1 MRAHLWKISI
11 AIAAIGLISFLL
23 VASGDPLEAARSYL
37 WAYIWATC
45 LPLGSLAFLMIYHTT
60 GGRWSEPVMSLAR
73 QTAATT
79 PFLILLFLPLG
90 LAAPHLYPW
99 AQPEIVAAE
108 PVWQHRAAYM
118 NLTGFW
124 WRSLGALVIWSYLAW
139 RMQQKTSTPKLQ
151 TTASVGLALHLFLTG
166 MVSVDWLLSLN
177 LHFASTIYGFLI
189 TVLQASTAFA
199 LLTAAACWR
208 EASHPRFNSDCFYDL
223 GGLLLAQ
230 VMLVGYLSFSQ
241 LVIIWSGN
249 LPHEI
254 GWLQSRVWGS
264 WKWMALA
271 LLLVQLFFPF
281 LCLIWGGLKRR
292 VRVLGSVAALVAAL
306 SPVHFFWLIIPTFHP
321 HEIPFHLGTACLGI
335 MVAGLWGAALSR
347 TKGEPY
353 EL

>member
-1 MRAHLWKISI
+1 MTSRNSKVSVVV
-11 AIAAIGLISFLL
+11 AAIGLLGFLL
-23 VASGDPLEAARSYL
+23 TAQGDPKEAARCYL
-37 WAYIWATC
+37 WSYAWATC

-60 GGRWSEPVMSLAR
+60 GGKWSEPVLSLAR
-73 QTAATT
+73 GAAATT

-108 PVWQHRAAYM
+108 PLWQHRSAYM

-124 WRSLGALVIWSYLAW
+124 LRSLGALLIWSYLAW
-139 RMQQKTSTPKLQ
+139 RMQQKVSTPKLQ

-166 MVSVDWLLSLN
+166 IVTVDWLMSLN
-177 LHFASTIYGFLI
+177 LHFASTIYGMLI
-189 TVLQASTAFA
+189 MVLQAATAFA
-199 LLTAAACWR
+199 LLTAVACWK
-208 EASHPRFNSDCFYDL
+208 EASHPSFDSDCFYDL

-254 GWLQSRVWGS
+254 GWLHPRVWGS
-264 WKWMALA
+264 WKWIALA

-292 VRVLGSVAALVAAL
+292 VRVLGGVAAVVVAL
-306 SPVHFFWLIIPTFHP
+306 SPLHFFWLIMPTFHP
-321 HEIPFHLGTACLGI
+321 HEVPFQPGTACLGLMI
-335 MVAGLWGAALSR
+335 AGFWGVALSR
-347 TKGEPY
+347 VKEEPR

>member
-1 MRAHLWKISI
+1 
-11 AIAAIGLISFLL
+11 
-23 VASGDPLEAARSYL
+23 
-37 WAYIWATC
+37 
-45 LPLGSLAFLMIYHTT
+45 
-60 GGRWSEPVMSLAR
+60 MSLAR